1 MFTRPTTEQVLRGL
15 VDDLSRTIAPELT
28 SETAKVALGMI
39 VQLLQGCAVR
49 SAHEIAWMHDEI
61 AAIEAEV
68 GTVAAAHGDSLH
80 LEDVIVRYH
89 AASEVLAEAVE
100 AGYAAGDEARVDRL
114 RALLEARS
122 GNEMRIVGAL
132 DLVGRG

>member
-1 MFTRPTTEQVLRGL
+1 
-15 VDDLSRTIAPELT
+15 
-28 SETAKVALGMI
+28 
-39 VQLLQGCAVR
+39 
-49 SAHEIAWMHDEI
+49 MHDEI